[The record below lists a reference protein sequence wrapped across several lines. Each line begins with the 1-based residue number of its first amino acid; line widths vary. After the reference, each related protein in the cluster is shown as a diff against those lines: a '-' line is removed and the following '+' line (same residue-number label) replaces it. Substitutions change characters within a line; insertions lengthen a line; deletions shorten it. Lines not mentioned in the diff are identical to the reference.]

1 MLDQTQTATQEFDPF
16 ESASNPVQRSF
27 DLWGKVDLSAWACA
41 LVKGTGKVP
50 YDSNNPDH
58 KRFTAIDIFVQPLI
72 ELDVKY
78 PKSLEDHQIA
88 EFPEW
93 AKITLP
99 SIKALGIDNV
109 REVNGKWARI
119 ARVPNGKKYEKK
131 DKATGNGT
139 GEYAD
144 ETTFKFIALF
154 DTEDA
159 CRADYL
165 ANGGK
170 PLDGNG
176 KNAPQ
181 PIGEDT
187 EKNTA
192 QVFLRVIVEN
202 AVRGTADWAS
212 AKEAVAKALPQHTA
226 IAKYF
231 TVDSVETLQLITTI
245 TGYLPF

>member
-1 MLDQTQTATQEFDPF
+1 MLNQTQTATEEFDPF
-16 ESASNPVQRSF
+16 ESASNPATRSF

-41 LVKGTGKVP
+41 LVTGTGKVP
-50 YDSNNPDH
+50 YDPNNPNH
-58 KRFTAIDIFVQPLI
+58 KRFTAIDIYVQPLI

-78 PKSLEDHQIA
+78 PRSLEDHPVA
-88 EFPEW
+88 EFAEW

-119 ARVPNGKKYEKK
+119 ARVPNGKKYPKK
-131 DKATGNGT
+131 DKATGQAT
-139 GEYAD
+139 GEMAD

-170 PLDGNG
+170 PLEG

-181 PIGEDT
+181 PISEDG

-192 QVFLRVIVEN
+192 QVFLKVIVEN

-212 AKEAVAKALPQHTA
+212 AKDAVAKALPQHTA
-226 IAKYF
+226 IAKHF
-231 TVDSVETLQLITTI
+231 TVDSVETLQLITSI
-245 TGYLPF
+245 TGFLPF

>member
-1 MLDQTQTATQEFDPF
+1 MLEQTATQDFDPF
-16 ESASNPVQRSF
+16 ESASNPAQRSF
-27 DLWGKVDLSAWACA
+27 DLWGKAELSAWACA

-50 YDSNNPDH
+50 YNSNNPDH
-58 KRFTAIDIFVQPLI
+58 KRFTAIDIYVQPLI

-78 PKSLEDHQIA
+78 PKSLEDHPVA

-119 ARVPNGKKYEKK
+119 ARVPNGKKYPKK
-131 DKATGNGT
+131 DTNGNPT
-139 GEYAD
+139 GEMAD
-144 ETTFKFIALF
+144 ETTFKFIAFF

-176 KNAPQ
+176 RNTPQ
-181 PIGEDT
+181 PISEDK
-187 EKNTA
+187 ERDTA
-192 QVFLRVIVEN
+192 AAFLKVIVTNN
-202 AVRGTADWAS
+202 ARGKDNFAQ
-212 AKEAVAKALPQHTA
+212 AKDAVAAALIGFPTVAKFYTA
-226 IAKYF
+226 ESDEVKKLIDDMGIA
-231 TVDSVETLQLITTI
+231 
-245 TGYLPF
+245 PF